1 MHELGVLR
9 HAVKTVTAIAEKNNI
24 NKIKHITLEVGRES
38 DFVPMF
44 LEKLFPV
51 ATDGFPL
58 MKGSIRIFIPSS
70 VVISNA
76 ECPKYSIFT

>member
-51 ATDGFPL
+51 ATDGFTL
-58 MKGSIRIFIPSS
+58 MKGAQLRLEMVPGSGLQIKEIG
-70 VVISNA
+70 
-76 ECPKYSIFT
+76 Y

>member
-24 NKIKHITLEVGRES
+24 KKIKHITLEVGRES

-58 MKGSIRIFIPSS
+58 MKGAQLRLEMVPGRGLQIKEIG
-70 VVISNA
+70 
-76 ECPKYSIFT
+76 Y

>member
-58 MKGSIRIFIPSS
+58 MKGTQLRLEMVPGRGLQIKEIG
-70 VVISNA
+70 
-76 ECPKYSIFT
+76 Y